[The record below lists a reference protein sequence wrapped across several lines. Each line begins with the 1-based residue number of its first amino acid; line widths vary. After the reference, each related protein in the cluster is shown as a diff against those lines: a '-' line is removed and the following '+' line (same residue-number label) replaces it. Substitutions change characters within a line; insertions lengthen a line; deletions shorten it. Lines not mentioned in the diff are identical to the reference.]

1 MYKILYIC
9 ILSLFLFI
17 NPILS
22 QSKSLKFKQVKL
34 ITTSSQTV
42 PGNCVWKVTGIFTDN
57 TSLGNFSETNTPAIL
72 VNGVKNYYMLP
83 MPIGSGT
90 YFAVVEAGFPVW
102 FPANTTIAAS
112 NKVKYINAIEFEIVP

>member
-1 MYKILYIC
+1 MYKILI
-9 ILSLFLFI
+9 ISTISLFLFA
-17 NPILS
+17 NQANS

-42 PGNCVWKVTGIFTDN
+42 PANYVWKVTGIFTDN
-57 TSLGNFSETNTPAIL
+57 TSLGNFSETTTPAIL
-72 VNGVKNYYMLP
+72 VNGTKNYYMMP

-90 YFAVVEAGFPVW
+90 YFAIIEAGFPVW
-102 FPANTTIAAS
+102 FPANTTLAAS